1 MKKDSTF
8 GELIEMCNKIG
19 WDKGIKILSDI
30 VFKNETIQAYLFAGD
45 YNQQMQAQK
54 LSETII
60 QQNFTIARLKK
71 YREENKI
78 K

>member
-1 MKKDSTF
+1 MKKDATF
-8 GELIEMCNKIG
+8 GQLIEMCNKIG
-19 WDKGIKILSDI
+19 WDKGIKSLSDI
-30 VFKNETIQAYLFAGD
+30 VLKNENAQAYLFAGD
-45 YNQQMQAQK
+45 YNQQEQAQK

-78 K
+78 